1 MRPKM
6 KKYIYSLIAVVAA
19 FTLTAQTTID
29 RSSAPTPGPARVP
42 TIASYESFELKNGL
56 KVFVVEDHKLPR
68 ISMSLIL
75 DRDPIVEGDKAGYVS
90 IAGDLLGAGTANRTK
105 AELDEEVDFMG
116 ARFST
121 SASSM
126 NVGGLSKYTDNLIEI
141 MADVLLN
148 PSFPSEEFDKLKS
161 QMTSGLKANAD
172 DPDAISGNLRG
183 ATLYGLE
190 HPYGEVMTEATVE
203 AVTLE
208 DCKNYFSTYFRPNI
222 AYMVVIGDITTKDA
236 KKKLSKALKGW
247 KAAEVPS
254 HDYEKTVV
262 PAAGRIVMVDK
273 PSAVQSVV
281 WLGNVIDLPQGHP
294 DIEPLRVANQILGG
308 GMSGRL
314 FTNLREDK
322 AFTYG
327 AYSSFGVDQ
336 LNSTFGASAKVR
348 NEVTDSAIVEFL
360 YEIGRMRNEAVS
372 EEDLIAAKASL
383 SGAFGRS
390 LESTSSA
397 ANFALNI
404 ARYGLPSDYYNNYL
418 ARLEAVTAEDVMR
431 VSKEYMRTENL
442 TISVVGKAQDVA
454 AGLAAFGTVEYF
466 NAEGQTTDAPTFLF
480 MPEGVTLET
489 VFGNYYEAMGGVEA
503 LKALSAIDMKAH
515 LEIPG
520 MPGKIKMRTAKMTPG
535 KFMMEQSMQGM
546 TVMKMTY
553 VDGVGK
559 QSGMQGKKDLEGEE
573 LEELKEQAAYVVDEL
588 AWMEDL
594 ESFTFDGQTLMDGKA
609 VYQVSEGDKTMYFD
623 VATGL
628 FYKSTETTETPQG
641 DMAVTTTIEEWGEFG
656 GVKMPKVT
664 KQSAGQQQFT
674 IIVDS
679 IEFNE
684 DVKSKLF
691 K

>member
-1 MRPKM
+1 M
-6 KKYIYSLIAVVAA
+6 KKYIYSLIAVVVA
-19 FTLTAQTTID
+19 FSLTAQTTID
-29 RSSAPTPGPARVP
+29 RSTAPSPGPARVP

-75 DRDPIVEGDKAGYVS
+75 DRDPIVEGEKAGYVA
-90 IAGDLLGAGTANRTK
+90 IAGDLLGSGTTTRTK
-105 AELDEEVDFMG
+105 AQLDEEVDFMG

-126 NVGGLSKYTDNLIEI
+126 NVGGLSKYTDDLVEI
-141 MADVLLN
+141 MSDVLLN
-148 PSFPSEEFDKLKS
+148 PSFETEEFEKLKS

-172 DPDAISGNLRG
+172 DPDAIAGNLRG

-190 HPYGEVMTEATVE
+190 HPYGEVMTESTVE

-208 DCKNYFSTYFRPNI
+208 DCKNYFSSYFRPNI
-222 AYMVVIGDITTKDA
+222 AYMVVIGDITVKDA

-247 KAAEVPS
+247 KASDVPA
-254 HDYEKTVV
+254 HDYEKTSV
-262 PAAGRIVMVDK
+262 PSAGRIVMVDK

-294 DIEPLRVANQILGG
+294 DIEPLRIANQILGG

-327 AYSSFGVDQ
+327 AYSSFGIDE

-360 YEIGRMRNEAVS
+360 MEIGRMRTESVT

-431 VSKEYMRTENL
+431 VSNQYMKTDNL

-454 AGLAAFGTVEYF
+454 AGLAAFGEVEYYD
-466 NAEGQTTDAPTFLF
+466 AEGMPTDAPTFLF
-480 MPEGVTLET
+480 MPEGITLET
-489 VFGNYYEAMGGVEA
+489 VFAKFYEAMGGVDVLSS
-503 LKALSAIDMKAH
+503 LKAMDMKAH

-520 MPGKIKMRTAKMTPG
+520 MPGQLKMRTAKITPN

-559 QSGMQGKKDLEGEE
+559 QSGMQGEKELEGEE
-573 LEELKEQAAYVVDEL
+573 LEDLKKQASFVVDEL
-588 AWMEDL
+588 AWMQDL

-609 VYQVSEGDKTMYFD
+609 VYQVSEGEKTRYFE
-623 VATGL
+623 VETGL
-628 FYKSTETTETPQG
+628 FYKSTETTETPEG
-641 DMAVTTTIEEWGEFG
+641 DMAVSMTVEEWGEYNG
-656 GVKMPKVT
+656 IKMPKVS
-664 KQSAGQQQFT
+664 KQSAGQQTFT

-679 IEFNE
+679 VEFGD
-684 DVKSKLF
+684 DVKAKLF

>member
-1 MRPKM
+1 M
-6 KKYIYSLIAVVAA
+6 KKYIYSLIAVVVA
-19 FTLTAQTTID
+19 FSLTAQTTID
-29 RSSAPTPGPARVP
+29 RSTAPSPGPARVP

-75 DRDPIVEGDKAGYVS
+75 DRDPIVEGEKAGYVA
-90 IAGDLLGAGTANRTK
+90 IAGDLLGSGTTTRTK
-105 AELDEEVDFMG
+105 AQLDEEVDFMG

-126 NVGGLSKYTDNLIEI
+126 NIGGLSKYTDDLVEI
-141 MADVLLN
+141 MSDVLLN
-148 PSFPSEEFDKLKS
+148 PSFETEEFEKLKS

-172 DPDAISGNLRG
+172 DPDAIAGNLRG

-190 HPYGEVMTEATVE
+190 HPYGEVMTESTVE

-208 DCKNYFSTYFRPNI
+208 DCKNYFSSYFRPNI
-222 AYMVVIGDITTKDA
+222 AYMVVIGDITVKDA

-247 KAAEVPS
+247 KASDVPS
-254 HDYEKTVV
+254 HDYEKTSV
-262 PAAGRIVMVDK
+262 PSAGRVVMVDK

-294 DIEPLRVANQILGG
+294 DIEPLRIANQILGG

-327 AYSSFGVDQ
+327 AYSSFGIDE

-360 YEIGRMRNEAVS
+360 MEIGRMRTESVT

-431 VSKEYMRTENL
+431 VSNQYMKTDNL

-454 AGLAAFGTVEYF
+454 AGLAAFGEVEYYD
-466 NAEGQTTDAPTFLF
+466 AEGMPTDAPTFLF
-480 MPEGVTLET
+480 MPEGITLET
-489 VFGNYYEAMGGVEA
+489 VFAKYYEAMGGVDVLSS
-503 LKALSAIDMKAH
+503 LKAMDMKAH

-520 MPGKIKMRTAKMTPG
+520 MPGQLKMRTAKITPN

-559 QSGMQGKKDLEGEE
+559 QSGMQGEKELEGEE
-573 LEELKEQAAYVVDEL
+573 LEDLKKQASFVVDEL
-588 AWMEDL
+588 AWMQDL

-609 VYQVSEGDKTMYFD
+609 VYQVSEGEKTRYFE
-623 VATGL
+623 VETGL
-628 FYKSTETTETPQG
+628 FYKSTETTETPEG
-641 DMAVTTTIEEWGEFG
+641 DMAVSMTVEEWGEYNG
-656 GVKMPKVT
+656 IKMPKVS
-664 KQSAGQQQFT
+664 KQSAGQQTFT

-679 IEFNE
+679 VEFGD
-684 DVKSKLF
+684 DVKAKLF

>member
-1 MRPKM
+1 M

-254 HDYEKTVV
+254 HDYEKTAV

-322 AFTYG
+322 GIHVWGIF
-327 AYSSFGVDQ
+327 Q
-336 LNSTFGASAKVR
+336 ASA
-348 NEVTDSAIVEFL
+348 
-360 YEIGRMRNEAVS
+360 
-372 EEDLIAAKASL
+372 LI
-383 SGAFGRS
+383 
-390 LESTSSA
+390 
-397 ANFALNI
+397 N
-404 ARYGLPSDYYNNYL
+404 
-418 ARLEAVTAEDVMR
+418 
-431 VSKEYMRTENL
+431 
-442 TISVVGKAQDVA
+442 
-454 AGLAAFGTVEYF
+454 
-466 NAEGQTTDAPTFLF
+466 
-480 MPEGVTLET
+480 
-489 VFGNYYEAMGGVEA
+489 
-503 LKALSAIDMKAH
+503 
-515 LEIPG
+515 
-520 MPGKIKMRTAKMTPG
+520 
-535 KFMMEQSMQGM
+535 
-546 TVMKMTY
+546 
-553 VDGVGK
+553 
-559 QSGMQGKKDLEGEE
+559 
-573 LEELKEQAAYVVDEL
+573 
-588 AWMEDL
+588 
-594 ESFTFDGQTLMDGKA
+594 
-609 VYQVSEGDKTMYFD
+609 
-623 VATGL
+623 
-628 FYKSTETTETPQG
+628 
-641 DMAVTTTIEEWGEFG
+641 
-656 GVKMPKVT
+656 
-664 KQSAGQQQFT
+664 
-674 IIVDS
+674 
-679 IEFNE
+679 
-684 DVKSKLF
+684 
-691 K
+691 

>member
-1 MRPKM
+1 M
-6 KKYIYSLIAVVAA
+6 KKYIYSLIAVVVA
-19 FTLTAQTTID
+19 FSLTAQTTID
-29 RSSAPTPGPARVP
+29 RSTAPSPGPARVP

-75 DRDPIVEGDKAGYVS
+75 DRDPIVEGEKAGYVA
-90 IAGDLLGAGTANRTK
+90 IAGDLLGSGTTTRTK
-105 AELDEEVDFMG
+105 AQLDEEVDFMG

-126 NVGGLSKYTDNLIEI
+126 NVGGLSKYTDDLVEI
-141 MADVLLN
+141 MSDVLLN
-148 PSFPSEEFDKLKS
+148 PSFETEEFEKLKS

-172 DPDAISGNLRG
+172 DPDAIAGNLRG

-190 HPYGEVMTEATVE
+190 HPYGEVMTESTVE

-208 DCKNYFSTYFRPNI
+208 DCKNYFSSYFRPNI
-222 AYMVVIGDITTKDA
+222 AYMVVIGDITVKDA

-247 KAAEVPS
+247 KASDVPA
-254 HDYEKTVV
+254 HDYEKTSV
-262 PAAGRIVMVDK
+262 PSAGRIVMVDK

-294 DIEPLRVANQILGG
+294 DIEPLRIANQILGG

-327 AYSSFGVDQ
+327 AYSSFGIDE

-360 YEIGRMRNEAVS
+360 MEIGRMRTESVT

-431 VSKEYMRTENL
+431 VSNQYMKTDNL

-454 AGLAAFGTVEYF
+454 AGLAAFGEVEYYD
-466 NAEGQTTDAPTFLF
+466 AEGMPTDAPTFLF
-480 MPEGVTLET
+480 LPEGITLET
-489 VFGNYYEAMGGVEA
+489 VFAKYYEAMGGVDVLSS
-503 LKALSAIDMKAH
+503 LKAMDMKAH

-520 MPGKIKMRTAKMTPG
+520 MPGQLKMRTAKITPN

-559 QSGMQGKKDLEGEE
+559 QSGMQGEKELEGEE
-573 LEELKEQAAYVVDEL
+573 LEDLKKQASFVVDEL
-588 AWMEDL
+588 AWMQDL

-609 VYQVSEGDKTMYFD
+609 VYQVSEGEKTRYFE
-623 VATGL
+623 VETGL
-628 FYKSTETTETPQG
+628 FYKSTETTETPEG
-641 DMAVTTTIEEWGEFG
+641 DMAVSMTVEEWGEYNG
-656 GVKMPKVT
+656 IKMPKVS
-664 KQSAGQQQFT
+664 KQSAGQQTFT

-679 IEFNE
+679 VEFGD
-684 DVKSKLF
+684 DVKAKLF

>member
-1 MRPKM
+1 M

-254 HDYEKTVV
+254 HDYEKTAV

-308 GMSGRL
+308 GRTGRL

-360 YEIGRMRNEAVS
+360 YEIGRMRTEAVS
-372 EEDLIAAKASL
+372 DEDLIAAKASL

-431 VSKEYMRTENL
+431 VSVRYMRTDNL

-454 AGLAAFGTVEYF
+454 AGLAAFGTVEYY
-466 NAEGQTTDAPTFLF
+466 NAEGQPTDAPTFLF

-503 LKALSAIDMKAH
+503 LKGLSAIDMKAH

-553 VDGVGK
+553 LDGVGK

-656 GVKMPKVT
+656 SVKMPKVT

>member
-1 MRPKM
+1 M

-254 HDYEKTVV
+254 HDYEKTAV

-360 YEIGRMRNEAVS
+360 YEIGRMRTEEVS
-372 EEDLIAAKASL
+372 DEDLIAAKASL

-489 VFGNYYEAMGGVEA
+489 VFSNYYEAMGGVEA

-609 VYQVSEGDKTMYFD
+609 VYQVSEGDKTMYFE

>member
-1 MRPKM
+1 M
-6 KKYIYSLIAVVAA
+6 KKNIYSLIAVVVA
-19 FTLTAQTTID
+19 FSLTAQTTID
-29 RSSAPTPGPARVP
+29 RSTAPSPGPARVP

-75 DRDPIVEGDKAGYVS
+75 DRDPIVEGEKAGYVA
-90 IAGDLLGAGTANRTK
+90 IAGDLLGSGTTTRTK
-105 AELDEEVDFMG
+105 AQLDEEVDFMG

-121 SASSM
+121 SAGSM
-126 NVGGLSKYTDNLIEI
+126 NVGGLSKYTDDLVEI
-141 MADVLLN
+141 MSDVLLN
-148 PSFPSEEFDKLKS
+148 PSFETEEFEKLKS

-172 DPDAISGNLRG
+172 DPDAIAGNLRG

-190 HPYGEVMTEATVE
+190 HPYCEVMTESTVE

-208 DCKNYFSTYFRPNI
+208 DCKNYFSSYFRPNI
-222 AYMVVIGDITTKDA
+222 AYMVVIGDITVKDA

-247 KAAEVPS
+247 KASDVPA
-254 HDYEKTVV
+254 HDYEKTSV
-262 PAAGRIVMVDK
+262 PSAGRIVMVDK

-294 DIEPLRVANQILGG
+294 DIEPLRIANQILGG

-327 AYSSFGVDQ
+327 AYSSFGIDE

-360 YEIGRMRNEAVS
+360 MEIGRMRTESVT

-431 VSKEYMRTENL
+431 VSNQYMKTDNL

-454 AGLAAFGTVEYF
+454 AGLAAFGEVEYYD
-466 NAEGQTTDAPTFLF
+466 AEGMPTDAPTFLF
-480 MPEGVTLET
+480 LPEGITLET
-489 VFGNYYEAMGGVEA
+489 VFAKYYEAMGGVDVLSS
-503 LKALSAIDMKAH
+503 LKAMDMKAH

-520 MPGKIKMRTAKMTPG
+520 MPGQLKMRTAKITPN

-559 QSGMQGKKDLEGEE
+559 QSGMQGEKELEGEE
-573 LEELKEQAAYVVDEL
+573 LEDLKKQASFVVDEL
-588 AWMEDL
+588 AWMQDL

-609 VYQVSEGDKTMYFD
+609 VYQVSEGEKTRYFE
-623 VATGL
+623 VETGL
-628 FYKSTETTETPQG
+628 FYNSTETTETPEG
-641 DMAVTTTIEEWGEFG
+641 DMAVYMTVEEWGEYNG
-656 GVKMPKVT
+656 IKMPKVS
-664 KQSAGQQQFT
+664 KQSAGQQTFT

-679 IEFNE
+679 VEFGD

>member
-1 MRPKM
+1 M
-6 KKYIYSLIAVVAA
+6 KKYIYSLVAVVAA

-75 DRDPIVEGDKAGYVS
+75 DRDPIVEGHKAGYVS

-254 HDYEKTVV
+254 HDYEKTAV

>member
-1 MRPKM
+1 M
-6 KKYIYSLIAVVAA
+6 KKYIYSLIAVVVA
-19 FTLTAQTTID
+19 FSLTAQTTID
-29 RSSAPTPGPARVP
+29 RSTAPSPGPARVP

-75 DRDPIVEGDKAGYVS
+75 DRDPIVEGEKAGYVA
-90 IAGDLLGAGTANRTK
+90 IAGDLLGSGTTTRTK
-105 AELDEEVDFMG
+105 AQLDEEVDFMG

-126 NVGGLSKYTDNLIEI
+126 NVGGLSKYTDDLVEI
-141 MADVLLN
+141 MSDVLLN
-148 PSFPSEEFDKLKS
+148 PSFETEEFEKLKS

-172 DPDAISGNLRG
+172 DPDAIAGNLRG

-190 HPYGEVMTEATVE
+190 HPYGEVMTESTVE

-208 DCKNYFSTYFRPNI
+208 DCKNYFSSYFRPNI
-222 AYMVVIGDITTKDA
+222 AYMVVIGDITVKDA

-247 KAAEVPS
+247 KASDVPA
-254 HDYEKTVV
+254 HDYEKTSV
-262 PAAGRIVMVDK
+262 PSAGRIVMVDK

-294 DIEPLRVANQILGG
+294 DIEPLRIANQILGG

-327 AYSSFGVDQ
+327 AYSSFGIDE

-360 YEIGRMRNEAVS
+360 MEIGRMRTESVT

-397 ANFALNI
+397 ANFELNI

-431 VSKEYMRTENL
+431 VSNQYMKTDNL

-454 AGLAAFGTVEYF
+454 AGLAAFGEVEYYD
-466 NAEGQTTDAPTFLF
+466 AEGMPTDAPTFLF
-480 MPEGVTLET
+480 MPEGITLET
-489 VFGNYYEAMGGVEA
+489 VFAKYYEAMGGVDVLSS
-503 LKALSAIDMKAH
+503 LKAMDMKAH

-520 MPGKIKMRTAKMTPG
+520 MPGQLKMRTAKITPN

-559 QSGMQGKKDLEGEE
+559 QSGMQGEKELEGEE
-573 LEELKEQAAYVVDEL
+573 LEDLKKQASFVVDEL
-588 AWMEDL
+588 VWMQDL

-609 VYQVSEGDKTMYFD
+609 VYQVSEGEKTRYFE
-623 VATGL
+623 VETGL
-628 FYKSTETTETPQG
+628 FYKSTETTETPEG
-641 DMAVTTTIEEWGEFG
+641 DMAVSMTVEEWGEYNG
-656 GVKMPKVT
+656 IKMPKVS
-664 KQSAGQQQFT
+664 KQSAGQQTFT

-679 IEFNE
+679 VEFGD
-684 DVKSKLF
+684 DVKAKLF

>member
-1 MRPKM
+1 M
-6 KKYIYSLIAVVAA
+6 KKYIYSLIAVVVA
-19 FTLTAQTTID
+19 FSLTAQTTID
-29 RSSAPTPGPARVP
+29 RSTAPSPGPARVP

-75 DRDPIVEGDKAGYVS
+75 DRDPIVEGEKAGYVA
-90 IAGDLLGAGTANRTK
+90 IAGDLLGSGTTTRTK
-105 AELDEEVDFMG
+105 AQFDEEVDFMG

-126 NVGGLSKYTDNLIEI
+126 NVGGLSKYTDDLVEI
-141 MADVLLN
+141 MSDVLLN
-148 PSFPSEEFDKLKS
+148 PSFETEEFEKLKS

-172 DPDAISGNLRG
+172 DPDAIAGNLRG

-190 HPYGEVMTEATVE
+190 HPYGEVMTESTVE

-208 DCKNYFSTYFRPNI
+208 DCKNYFSSYFRPNI
-222 AYMVVIGDITTKDA
+222 AYMVVIGDITVKDA

-247 KAAEVPS
+247 KASDVPA
-254 HDYEKTVV
+254 HDYEKTSV
-262 PAAGRIVMVDK
+262 PSAGRIVMVDK

-294 DIEPLRVANQILGG
+294 DIEPLRIANQILGG

-327 AYSSFGVDQ
+327 AYSSFGIDE

-360 YEIGRMRNEAVS
+360 MEIGRMRTESVT

-431 VSKEYMRTENL
+431 VSNQYMKTDNL

-454 AGLAAFGTVEYF
+454 AGLAAFGEVEYYD
-466 NAEGQTTDAPTFLF
+466 AEGMPTDAPTFLF
-480 MPEGVTLET
+480 LPEGITLET
-489 VFGNYYEAMGGVEA
+489 VFAKYYEAMGGVDVLSS
-503 LKALSAIDMKAH
+503 LKAMDMKAH

-520 MPGKIKMRTAKMTPG
+520 MPGQLKMRTAKITPN

-559 QSGMQGKKDLEGEE
+559 QSGMQGEKELEGEE
-573 LEELKEQAAYVVDEL
+573 LEDLKKQASFVVDEL
-588 AWMEDL
+588 AWMQDL

-609 VYQVSEGDKTMYFD
+609 VYQVSEGEKTRYFE
-623 VATGL
+623 VETGL
-628 FYKSTETTETPQG
+628 FYKSTETTETPEG
-641 DMAVTTTIEEWGEFG
+641 DMAVSMTVEEWGEYNG
-656 GVKMPKVT
+656 IKMPKVS
-664 KQSAGQQQFT
+664 KQSAGQQTFT

-679 IEFNE
+679 VEFGD

>member
-1 MRPKM
+1 M

-254 HDYEKTVV
+254 HDYEKTAV

-372 EEDLIAAKASL
+372 KEDLIAAKASL

-418 ARLEAVTAEDVMR
+418 ARLEAVTADDVMR

-588 AWMEDL
+588 AWMDDL

-641 DMAVTTTIEEWGEFG
+641 DMAVTTTIEEWDEFG

>member
-1 MRPKM
+1 M

-222 AYMVVIGDITTKDA
+222 AYMVVIGDITTKDS

-254 HDYEKTVV
+254 HDYEKTAV

-372 EEDLIAAKASL
+372 KEDLIAAKASL

-418 ARLEAVTAEDVMR
+418 ARLEAVTADDVMR

-520 MPGKIKMRTAKMTPG
+520 MPGKIKMRTANMTPG

>member
-1 MRPKM
+1 M
-6 KKYIYSLIAVVAA
+6 KKYIYSLIAVVVA
-19 FTLTAQTTID
+19 FSLTAQTTID
-29 RSSAPTPGPARVP
+29 RSTAPSPGPARVP

-75 DRDPIVEGDKAGYVS
+75 DRDPIVEGEKAGYVA
-90 IAGDLLGAGTANRTK
+90 IAGDLLGSGTTTRTK
-105 AELDEEVDFMG
+105 SQLDEEVDFMG

-121 SASSM
+121 SAGSM
-126 NVGGLSKYTDNLIEI
+126 NVGGLSKYTDDLVEI
-141 MADVLLN
+141 MSDVLLN
-148 PSFPSEEFDKLKS
+148 PSFETEEFEKLKS

-172 DPDAISGNLRG
+172 DPDAIAGNVRG

-190 HPYGEVMTEATVE
+190 HPYGEVMTESTVE

-208 DCKNYFSTYFRPNI
+208 DCKNYFSSYFRPNI
-222 AYMVVIGDITTKDA
+222 AYMVVIGDITVKDA

-247 KAAEVPS
+247 KASDVPA
-254 HDYEKTVV
+254 HDYEKTSV
-262 PAAGRIVMVDK
+262 PSAGRIVMVDK

-294 DIEPLRVANQILGG
+294 DIEPLRIANQILGG

-327 AYSSFGVDQ
+327 AYSSFGIDE

-348 NEVTDSAIVEFL
+348 NEVTDSALVEFL
-360 YEIGRMRNEAVS
+360 MEIGRMRTESVT

-431 VSKEYMRTENL
+431 VSNQYMKTDNL

-454 AGLAAFGTVEYF
+454 AGLAAFGEVEYYD
-466 NAEGQTTDAPTFLF
+466 AEGMPTDAPTFLF
-480 MPEGVTLET
+480 MPEGITLET
-489 VFGNYYEAMGGVEA
+489 VFAKYYEAMGGVDVLSS
-503 LKALSAIDMKAH
+503 LKAMDMKAH

-520 MPGKIKMRTAKMTPG
+520 MPGQLKMRTAKITPN

-559 QSGMQGKKDLEGEE
+559 QSGMQGEKELEGEE
-573 LEELKEQAAYVVDEL
+573 LEDLKKQASFVVDEL
-588 AWMEDL
+588 AWMQDL

-609 VYQVSEGDKTMYFD
+609 VYQVSEGEKTRYFE
-623 VATGL
+623 VETGL
-628 FYKSTETTETPQG
+628 FYKSTETTETPEG
-641 DMAVTTTIEEWGEFG
+641 DMAVSMTVEEWGEYNG
-656 GVKMPKVT
+656 IKMPKVS
-664 KQSAGQQQFT
+664 KQSAGQQTFT

-679 IEFNE
+679 VEFGD